1 MAMVRVVAWSFALP
15 GARDWQEF
23 KYEERAMKIR
33 MAVTGFAM
41 LAVACGVRG
50 QTAVKRIY
58 SAGTPVASQR
68 FAAAIWAGD
77 TLYVTGQMASPVTA
91 ADAAKGTAAVYGDT
105 ETQAESVL
113 TKIEALLKTQGLTMG
128 DVVEMQCFLV
138 GDRALG
144 GKMDFAG
151 LNAAYGKFFG
161 TAEQPNK
168 PVRAAMQVEALATD
182 WGFVEIQVIAVRSKV
197 ATQESVEL
205 MPTKK

>member
-1 MAMVRVVAWSFALP
+1 
-15 GARDWQEF
+15 
-23 KYEERAMKIR
+23 MKIR
-33 MAVTGFAM
+33 VAVLAVVVM
-41 LAVACGVRG
+41 AVACGVQA

-77 TLYVTGQMASPVTA
+77 TLYLSGQMASPMT

-128 DVVEMQCFLV
+128 DVVEMQCFLA
-138 GDRALG
+138 GDPAKG

-151 LNAAYGKFFG
+151 LNAAYAKFFG
-161 TAEQPNK
+161 TAEQPNR
-168 PVRAAMQVEALATD
+168 PVRAAMQVAALATD
-182 WGFVEIQVIAVRSKV
+182 WGLVEIQVIAVRSKG
-197 ATQESVEL
+197 ATVESVDL
-205 MPTKK
+205 MPKK